1 MVQSTN
7 IAIKEAVINSQFPIQ
22 YLDTDIVLPF
32 YFDHHRI
39 SPNVKLNLTLFKS
52 QLTTC
57 ITTFVN
63 NFNKFNSQNQDL
75 VLTLYQYQEQYQH
88 IDFLNRNQVFSYLIS
103 FNEHTAISK
112 YFNGADFHI
121 YYDQKQDIVNGG
133 ITLHLNKINHTSFD
147 SLINASYL
155 HSLFEYF
162 IETYYFPELGQVFP
176 KLIFA
181 NPVTANQQH
190 QIFKDPNQA
199 CKFVNDSLRKIW
211 INLVDDKLTQEYAYL
226 KIDDYFYGIINTFM
240 ISLYIENLMRHLI
253 IDHHFEEVSVPAFI
267 NQSNPITL
275 NRYQWIFNYLF
286 ADNLQ
291 PNKYQEKKDL
301 AYTNFKKHESLFNN
315 LRIQLVHLFYF
326 HEMGF
331 KDFANYWI
339 VNHHSHISYQSDLN
353 LPYVSLIINTLLHAD
368 KFMLGNKSKF
378 FINLPEFTKMI
389 NDLISNENFV
399 DENIKNAQNA
409 LFYSNSHFASYNN
422 LNHLILL
429 STANSLSDSSR
440 KQLTYFY
447 VLGMA
452 YFGSFYIQY
461 LALDNFALFLIQSG
475 YSKKNFS
482 YRKIV
487 YATRILLN
495 TLKEN
500 LFGINSLKYVVNRL
514 DEQYQFT
521 DHLHGL
527 VDVIRQEDE
536 ADKLIIERNSI
547 ATAFICALF
556 VGIIWFI
563 DQCFSTID
571 AIGFG
576 KRTAQVGY
584 VPHAVSAPVEYGFM
598 GLSIFIIAIITI
610 ILLYQCAKLYITYFH
625 TKNQGLLNLY

>member
-1 MVQSTN
+1 
-7 IAIKEAVINSQFPIQ
+7 
-22 YLDTDIVLPF
+22 
-32 YFDHHRI
+32 
-39 SPNVKLNLTLFKS
+39 
-52 QLTTC
+52 
-57 ITTFVN
+57 
-63 NFNKFNSQNQDL
+63 
-75 VLTLYQYQEQYQH
+75 
-88 IDFLNRNQVFSYLIS
+88 
-103 FNEHTAISK
+103 
-112 YFNGADFHI
+112 
-121 YYDQKQDIVNGG
+121 
-133 ITLHLNKINHTSFD
+133 
-147 SLINASYL
+147 
-155 HSLFEYF
+155 
-162 IETYYFPELGQVFP
+162 
-176 KLIFA
+176 
-181 NPVTANQQH
+181 
-190 QIFKDPNQA
+190 
-199 CKFVNDSLRKIW
+199 
-211 INLVDDKLTQEYAYL
+211 
-226 KIDDYFYGIINTFM
+226 
-240 ISLYIENLMRHLI
+240 
-253 IDHHFEEVSVPAFI
+253 
-267 NQSNPITL
+267 
-275 NRYQWIFNYLF
+275 
-286 ADNLQ
+286 
-291 PNKYQEKKDL
+291 
-301 AYTNFKKHESLFNN
+301 
-315 LRIQLVHLFYF
+315 
-326 HEMGF
+326 
-331 KDFANYWI
+331 
-339 VNHHSHISYQSDLN
+339 
-353 LPYVSLIINTLLHAD
+353 
-368 KFMLGNKSKF
+368 MLGNKSKF

-409 LFYSNSHFASYNN
+409 LFYSNSHFASYND

-429 STANSLSDSSR
+429 STTSSLSDSSR

-452 YFGSFYIQY
+452 YFGSLYIQY

-527 VDVIRQEDE
+527 VNAIRQEDE

-576 KRTAQVGY
+576 KTGAQAGY
-584 VPHAVSAPVEYGFM
+584 VPHAVSPPVEYGFM
-598 GLSIFIIAIITI
+598 GLSVFIIAIITI